1 MYATEEDMIKRFGN
15 EVENLKAMLPEGAIA
30 EALQDATEE
39 IDSYVAV
46 KYSLPLPNIP
56 STLQRIAC
64 NIARYRLYFQQP
76 TDEVENRYK
85 AEIEFLKRIAD
96 GKAVLNILN
105 QENEVTEEKPKNS
118 PATMPIG
125 TTYRGCVFA
134 DDILNRMPSIK

>member
-1 MYATEEDMIKRFGN
+1 MNFDDFKKQLLQDPELKKEYDDLAPEYQIVRAMIKARNELSLSQQELARRTGINQSHISRLESGN
-15 EVENLKAMLPEGAIA
+15 YNPSLK
-30 EALQDATEE
+30 
-39 IDSYVAV
+39 
-46 KYSLPLPNIP
+46 
-56 STLQRIAC
+56 
-64 NIARYRLYFQQP
+64 
-76 TDEVENRYK
+76 
-85 AEIEFLKRIAD
+85 FLKRIAD